1 METTEG
7 VVSIQEAANRLG
19 ITEDGV
25 KKRIKRG
32 RLKAQRIN
40 DALYVFV
47 SELDRQTPD
56 KQPDTKLSQKVSQQR
71 RQDKQN
77 KLVSVLE
84 EDVAYLKQQITIK
97 DQQLAEKDQQ
107 LKELLSDNAAWREQ
121 VRYKELQ
128 MAQLQ
133 DRMIPLPSA
142 EEPEPT
148 GQASE
153 VREPAV
159 AQTAGSGNALS
170 RFWHWFIG
178 Q

>member
-1 METTEG
+1 METAEG

-19 ITEDGV
+19 ISEDGV
-25 KKRIKRG
+25 RKRIKRG
-32 RLKAQRIN
+32 RLKAHRIN
-40 DALYVFV
+40 DTLYVFV
-47 SELDRQTPD
+47 ADLDRQTTD
-56 KQPDTKLSQKVSQQR
+56 KQQDTKLSQKVSQQR

-128 MAQLQ
+128 LARLE
-133 DRMIPLPSA
+133 DRLLELPSPREA
-142 EEPEPT
+142 APREH
-148 GQASE
+148 GSE
-153 VREPAV
+153 SP
-159 AQTAGSGNALS
+159 QPTAGEERNTVLQ
-170 RFWHWFIG
+170 RFWHWVIG
-178 Q
+178 K

>member
-47 SELDRQTPD
+47 SELDGQAAD
-56 KQPDTKLSQKVSQQR
+56 KQRDTKISQKVSQQR

-77 KLVSVLE
+77 NLVSALE
-84 EDVAYLKQQITIK
+84 EDVVYLKQQITIK

-107 LKELLSDNAAWREQ
+107 LKELLQ
-121 VRYKELQ
+121 VQERVIELAEPQ
-128 MAQLQ
+128 
-133 DRMIPLPSA
+133 A
-142 EEPEPT
+142 EEAEPRERKPD
-148 GQASE
+148 GNRNPL
-153 VREPAV
+153 VR
-159 AQTAGSGNALS
+159 L
-170 RFWHWFIG
+170 WCWFVG
-178 Q
+178 K

>member
-47 SELDRQTPD
+47 SEVERQAAD
-56 KQPDTKLSQKVSQQR
+56 KQQDTRLSQKVSQQR

-77 KLVSVLE
+77 KLVSALE

-133 DRMIPLPSA
+133 DWMIPLPSA

-148 GQASE
+148 EQASE

-159 AQTAGSGNALS
+159 AQAAGSGNALS
-170 RFWHWFIG
+170 RIWHWFIG

>member
-47 SELDRQTPD
+47 SELDRQAAD
-56 KQPDTKLSQKVSQQR
+56 KQQDTKLSQKVSQQR

-77 KLVSVLE
+77 NLVPALE

-107 LKELLSDNAAWREQ
+107 LKELLQ
-121 VRYKELQ
+121 VQERVIELVEPQ
-128 MAQLQ
+128 
-133 DRMIPLPSA
+133 A
-142 EEPEPT
+142 EEAEP
-148 GQASE
+148 
-153 VREPAV
+153 REPKPD
-159 AQTAGSGNALS
+159 GNRNPLVRLWRWS
-170 RFWHWFIG
+170 IG